1 LAICILAAVG
11 SANAADAQPSSSE
24 LKDKSK
30 QAQPEAGITVFIDP
44 ATGKIRQPTQA
55 EIESLAGA
63 TRARTAVKQTGQ
75 PEQLNRIQGAG
86 GGVGVKL
93 GAESLSYVVVTKSPD
108 GKLSME
114 CVTGDKAAAKTVSG
128 K

>member
-1 LAICILAAVG
+1 MRRTLSFV
-11 SANAADAQPSSSE
+11 E
-24 LKDKSK
+24 RVKDKSK
-30 QAQPEAGITVFIDP
+30 QAQPEAGHHGFHSTPQLERF
-44 ATGKIRQPTQA
+44 GSQRRA

-63 TRARTAVKQTGQ
+63 TRAQDSRQTDGPARAVEQDTG
-75 PEQLNRIQGAG
+75 GAG

-93 GAESLSYVVVTKSPD
+93 GAESLSYVVVTRSPD

-114 CVTGDKAAAKTVSG
+114 CVTGDKAAAKTASG